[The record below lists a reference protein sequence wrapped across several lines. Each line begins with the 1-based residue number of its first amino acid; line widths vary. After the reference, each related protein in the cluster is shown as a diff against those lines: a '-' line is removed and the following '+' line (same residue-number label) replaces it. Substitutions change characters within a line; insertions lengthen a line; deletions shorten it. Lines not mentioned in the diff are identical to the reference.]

1 MSTTANNLLYGT
13 TPGTL
18 GDARIYITNQESDV
32 VAPHTLAAAIE
43 LADGSNLEAS
53 LNGMIKGIPQELT
66 DEQRSYARENIRAV
80 SYEADADYTD
90 IEQQNVRTN
99 IGAVHIGGDTMIGPL
114 TLSGTPSEPFHAATK
129 EYVDKYTASQGGGD
143 MYAQVYD
150 PNGEQRDIF
159 AAINAV
165 DNLITDENIGVNKK
179 IADLEEKID
188 TLEAQIAAFQETLN
202 SYVTL
207 EAHAVQVATLT
218 EQINAANTNFNAHTA
233 RTDNPHK
240 VTKAQVGLSL
250 ALNRKIDMT
259 LSGSTLSTYYTKPD
273 DES

>member
-13 TPGTL
+13 TSGAL
-18 GDARIYITNQESDV
+18 GDARTYITNQESEV
-32 VAPHTLAAAIE
+32 VAPQTLAAAIE
-43 LADGSNLEAS
+43 LADGSDLEAS
-53 LNGMIKGIPQELT
+53 LNGMVKGIPQELT
-66 DEQRSYARENIRAV
+66 DEQRGYARENIRAV
-80 SYEADADYTD
+80 SYEANAGYTNT
-90 IEQQNVRTN
+90 EQQNARTN
-99 IGAVHIGGDTMIGPL
+99 IGAVHIGGDTMTGPL

-143 MYAQVYD
+143 MYAQTYD

-159 AAINAV
+159 AAISAV
-165 DNLITDENIGVNKK
+165 DSLITDENTGVNKK
-179 IADLEEKID
+179 IADLEDKIE
-188 TLEAQIAAFQETLN
+188 TLEAQIAAFQQTLE

-207 EAHAVQVATLT
+207 GAYTAQVATLT
-218 EQINAANTNFNAHTA
+218 EQIQAANTTFNSHTA